1 MRCYAT
7 ALVLAAVATVTHGH
21 PTQAAGTAG
30 TAESERPTAR
40 GTEFATLL
48 GGSSPDD
55 SYGPPI
61 GHPGPNGSNGT
72 LYCPDGQRGDIN
84 EEHGDVTFENGG
96 WTFRG
101 DARVS
106 SKASWNL
113 LGGYIAFDMDV
124 TGVAPEVNTNLYTSS
139 TSQPNCGERCYCDI
153 QKSPSG
159 KPSCM
164 EMDFVENNGRCAM
177 ATTIH
182 TFATDGTPNNPNCD
196 RWGCGSGLGLPSSGK
211 FHVHAALDL
220 DGTLLLTLDGQVN
233 NNWNVAPSQQ
243 SNTVVVK
250 TMGSIGAAIVSSQWF
265 GWAPAEGQCP
275 SGDKSGLA
283 GSVFRVSNVRVQGT
297 VVQGPEPS
305 KC

>member
-61 GHPGPNGSNGT
+61 GHPDPNGSNGT

-124 TGVAPEVNTNLYTSS
+124 TGVAPEVNTNL
-139 TSQPNCGERCYCDI
+139 
-153 QKSPSG
+153 
-159 KPSCM
+159 
-164 EMDFVENNGRCAM
+164 
-177 ATTIH
+177 
-182 TFATDGTPNNPNCD
+182 
-196 RWGCGSGLGLPSSGK
+196 
-211 FHVHAALDL
+211 
-220 DGTLLLTLDGQVN
+220 
-233 NNWNVAPSQQ
+233 
-243 SNTVVVK
+243 
-250 TMGSIGAAIVSSQWF
+250 
-265 GWAPAEGQCP
+265 
-275 SGDKSGLA
+275 
-283 GSVFRVSNVRVQGT
+283 
-297 VVQGPEPS
+297 
-305 KC
+305 